1 MLQLTYRNIPLS
13 RITRW
18 KEAMGNALGTILP
31 QAIGV
36 AISPVPII
44 AVILMLFSRRARS
57 NGPAFVLGWVLAL
70 AVVGSI
76 VLVLANLGKISA
88 GGTPSTLAYVLKLLL
103 GLLFLFLAVRQW
115 RSRPKAGE
123 ELQMPKW
130 MATIDTFTAGK
141 AFGLAALLAG
151 VNPKN
156 LALTLAAA
164 LSIAQA
170 GLSGAAPWIALLIF
184 ILLASLTVAGPVL
197 YYLFA
202 GQSAEKTLTTWKAW
216 LVANNTTVMFILLL
230 VLGVA
235 LIGEGLGGVIG

>member
-1 MLQLTYRNIPLS
+1 
-13 RITRW
+13 
-18 KEAMGNALGTILP
+18 MGNAIGTILP

-44 AVILMLFSRRARS
+44 AVILMLFSQRARS
-57 NGPAFVLGWVLAL
+57 NGPAFLVGWVLAL

-76 VLVLANLGKISA
+76 VLLLASLGKISA

-115 RSRPKAGE
+115 RSRPKEGE
-123 ELQMPKW
+123 EPKMPRW
-130 MATIDTFTAGK
+130 METIDTFTAGK
-141 AFGLAALLAG
+141 AFGLGVLLAG

-170 GLSGAAPWIALLIF
+170 GLSGAGPWIALAVF
-184 ILLASLTVAGPVL
+184 VILGSLTVAVPVL
-197 YYLFA
+197 YYLFS
-202 GQSAEKTLTTWKAW
+202 GQSAEKMLNTWKAW
-216 LVANNTTVMFILLL
+216 LVANNATVMFILFL

-235 LIGEGLGGVIG
+235 LVGQGLGGLIS

>member
-1 MLQLTYRNIPLS
+1 
-13 RITRW
+13 
-18 KEAMGNALGTILP
+18 MGSAISSILP

-44 AVILMLFSRRARS
+44 AVILMLFSQRARS
-57 NGPAFVLGWVLAL
+57 NGLAFLVGWVLAL

-76 VLVLANLGKISA
+76 VLVLANLGKVSTA
-88 GGTPSTLAYVLKLLL
+88 GTPSTLAYVLKLLL
-103 GLLFLFLAVRQW
+103 GLLFLLLAIRQW
-115 RSRPKAGE
+115 RSRPKEGE
-123 ELQMPKW
+123 EPQMPKW
-130 MATIDTFTAGK
+130 MATIDTITAGK

-170 GLSGAAPWIALLIF
+170 GLSGAAPWIVLVVF
-184 ILLASLTVAGPVL
+184 IVLASLTVAGPVL
-197 YYLFA
+197 YYLLA
-202 GQSAEKTLTTWKAW
+202 GQSAEKMLTTWKAW
-216 LVANNTTVMFILLL
+216 LMANNATVMFILLL
-230 VLGVA
+230 VLGVV

>member
-1 MLQLTYRNIPLS
+1 
-13 RITRW
+13 
-18 KEAMGNALGTILP
+18 MGNAIANILP

-44 AVILMLFSRRARS
+44 AVILMLFSQRARS
-57 NGPAFVLGWVLAL
+57 NGPAFLVGWVLAL

-76 VLVLANLGKISA
+76 VLLLASLGKIST

-103 GLLFLFLAVRQW
+103 GLLFLLLAIRQW
-115 RSRPKAGE
+115 RSRPKEGE
-123 ELQMPKW
+123 EPKMPKW

-170 GLSGAAPWIALLIF
+170 GSSGAGPWIVLAVF
-184 ILLASLTVAGPVL
+184 VILGSLTVAAPVL

-202 GQSAEKTLTTWKAW
+202 GQSAEKMLNSWKAW
-216 LVANNTTVMFILLL
+216 LVANNATVMFILFL
-230 VLGVA
+230 VFGVA
-235 LIGEGLGGVIG
+235 LIGEGLGGLMG

>member
-1 MLQLTYRNIPLS
+1 
-13 RITRW
+13 
-18 KEAMGNALGTILP
+18 MGNALGTILP

-44 AVILMLFSRRARS
+44 AVILMLFSQRARS
-57 NGPAFVLGWVLAL
+57 NGSAFLLGWVLAL

-103 GLLFLFLAVRQW
+103 GLLFLLLAIRQW
-115 RSRPKAGE
+115 RGRPKAGE
-123 ELQMPKW
+123 EPQMPRW

-156 LALTLAAA
+156 LALTLSAA

-170 GLSGAAPWIALLIF
+170 GLSGAAPWIVLAVF
-184 ILLASLTVAGPVL
+184 VILGSLTVAAPVL

-202 GQSAEKTLTTWKAW
+202 GQSAEKMLSGWKAW
-216 LVANNTTVMFILLL
+216 LVANNATVMFVLFL
-230 VLGVA
+230 VLGA
-235 LIGEGLGGVIG
+235 QLFGQGLGGLIG

>member
-1 MLQLTYRNIPLS
+1 
-13 RITRW
+13 
-18 KEAMGNALGTILP
+18 MGNAIATILP

-44 AVILMLFSRRARS
+44 AVILMLFSQQARS
-57 NGPAFVLGWVLAL
+57 NGPAFLVCWVLAL

-76 VLVLANLGKISA
+76 VLLLASLGKIST

-103 GLLFLFLAVRQW
+103 GLLFLLLSIRQW
-115 RSRPKAGE
+115 RSRPKVGE
-123 ELQMPKW
+123 EPKMPKW

-164 LSIAQA
+164 LSIA
-170 GLSGAAPWIALLIF
+170 
-184 ILLASLTVAGPVL
+184 
-197 YYLFA
+197 
-202 GQSAEKTLTTWKAW
+202 
-216 LVANNTTVMFILLL
+216 
-230 VLGVA
+230 
-235 LIGEGLGGVIG
+235 